1 MCLSLFCLIIYSSI
15 HNNYHTFEKRVA
27 VHDHLYSE
35 SLIRYQ
41 AIEKLLIPFVKYLP
55 SLQPTIKS
63 HDSLL
68 QEQLYL
74 HFVPY
79 VGKGHCLVQFNQ

>member
-1 MCLSLFCLIIYSSI
+1 MCLSLFCFIIYSSI
-15 HNNYHTFEKRVA
+15 HNNYHIFEKRVA
-27 VHDHLYSE
+27 VHGHLYSE

-41 AIEKLLIPFVKYLP
+41 AIVKLLIPIVKYLP
-55 SLQPTIKS
+55 SLQPNIKS

-74 HFVPY
+74 HFSPY
-79 VGKGHCLVQFNQ
+79 VGKGHCIVQFNQ